1 MVQLLN
7 LVGSQGLSRILGK
20 TEIFHASNQIHHA
33 PRGPRLTATIYDMT
47 CRLMPQ
53 FHTLANIQADRR
65 FEDSVLR
72 RADGLIAISENTRRD
87 AIRLLGIAPERIVT
101 IYPGVG
107 EDYFNARPT
116 PRGKPYILY
125 VGTIEPRKNLDTL
138 LDAWQSLRS
147 DLRHEFE
154 LVIAG
159 IKGWSTQATID
170 RICAETTYLGYV
182 PEADLPGLIA
192 GATAFVYPSLYEGFG
207 FPVAQA
213 MAAGSPVL
221 TANTSCLPEVAG
233 DAALFADPLSSAELA
248 AGLTRLLES
257 EDLRTQLIERGRQR
271 AERYRWSDCARK
283 SLEFFRSI
291 GGAE

>member
-33 PRGPRLTATIYDMT
+33 PRGPRLTATVYDMT

-87 AIRLLGIAPERIVT
+87 AIRLLGIAPERIVM

-107 EDYFNARPT
+107 EDYFKARPT
-116 PRGKPYILY
+116 RRRKPYILY

-138 LDAWQSLRS
+138 LDAWQILST

-159 IKGWSTQATID
+159 IKGWSMQATID
-170 RICAETTYLGYV
+170 RI
-182 PEADLPGLIA
+182 
-192 GATAFVYPSLYEGFG
+192 
-207 FPVAQA
+207 
-213 MAAGSPVL
+213 
-221 TANTSCLPEVAG
+221 
-233 DAALFADPLSSAELA
+233 
-248 AGLTRLLES
+248 
-257 EDLRTQLIERGRQR
+257 
-271 AERYRWSDCARK
+271 
-283 SLEFFRSI
+283 
-291 GGAE
+291 